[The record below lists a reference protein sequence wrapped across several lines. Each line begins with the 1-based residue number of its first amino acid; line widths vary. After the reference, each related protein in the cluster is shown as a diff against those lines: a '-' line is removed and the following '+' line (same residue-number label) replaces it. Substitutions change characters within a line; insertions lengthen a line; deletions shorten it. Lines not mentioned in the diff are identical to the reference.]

1 MEKNDLYSEMVRAN
15 SRTYFMNIRQAT
27 NGSKYI
33 TVTESRK
40 NKEGEFQT
48 SKVMIFKEDIKPF
61 HEGLTR
67 LLEHYGELQPT
78 WSLVYWT
85 KSILGY

>member
-15 SRTYFMNIRQAT
+15 SRTYFMNIREAS
-27 NGSKYI
+27 NGNKYI

-40 NKEGEFQT
+40 NKEGGYQT

-61 HEGLTR
+61 QEGFAR
-67 LLEHYGELQPT
+67 LLEHYGELQP
-78 WSLVYWT
+78 V
-85 KSILGY
+85 